1 MSKRKHTVDNYSANL
16 RIGFVKRTFTFL
28 SLYLFW
34 FIRRKP
40 TRAFLLKNFFAT
52 KSYNISASEK
62 RCLKT
67 GKRFDISVNDQKV
80 AYWKWGSGPVVLFSH
95 GWNGRG
101 IQFYLFFNKLIE
113 KGFSVIAFDG
123 PAHGESEG
131 KTCSYFQMTDSVRA
145 LIKHISS
152 ENIQGIIGHSFG
164 ASAIINALSKDN
176 LQIPVVLIAP
186 AIKLK
191 EMLKKT
197 IQFHGVPNIIF
208 KSLIGEYEK
217 KFGYHFH
224 NDNPYNLLKTFKL
237 NAILLHDIED
247 KTTPFSI
254 SQETAELYE
263 SIDLIKTDGLGHIRI
278 LRDDGVINEAIS
290 YLSDFNLK
298 IESELNSV
306 PKIKN
311 REQIFRTE

>member
-1 MSKRKHTVDNYSANL
+1 MKKRKNNVDNYSANL
-16 RIGFVKRTFTFL
+16 RIGFVKRAFTFL

-40 TRAFLLKNFFAT
+40 TRAFLLKQFFAT
-52 KSYNISASEK
+52 KSYKISESEK
-62 RCLKT
+62 RYLKT
-67 GKRFDISVNDQKV
+67 GKRFDISVNKQKV

-101 IQFYLFFNKLIE
+101 IQFYSFFDKLI
-113 KGFSVIAFDG
+113 KNGYSVIAFDG

-145 LIKHISS
+145 LVNHISP
-152 ENIQGIIGHSFG
+152 ENVQGIVGHSFG
-164 ASAIINALSKDN
+164 ASATINALSKEN
-176 LQIPVVLIAP
+176 IQIPVVLIAP

-191 EMLKKT
+191 EMLEKT
-197 IQFHGVPNIIF
+197 IQFHGVPNIIY

-237 NAILLHDIED
+237 NALILHDFED
-247 KTTPFSI
+247 QTTPFSI
-254 SQETAELYE
+254 SKETAELYE
-263 SIDLIKTDGLGHIRI
+263 FIDLIKTEGLGHIRI
-278 LRDDGVINEAIS
+278 LRDDGIINEAIS
-290 YLSDFNLK
+290 YLNDFNSDLK
-298 IESELNSV
+298 DMHN
-306 PKIKN
+306 IKN
-311 REQIFRTE
+311 KEQIIRTE